1 MSPARRYL
9 GSFPCSAAGARSAR
23 SALKQFARL
32 YLANRQLDDFETAI
46 GEALANAVE
55 HSAATKIAV
64 ACAYESSH
72 LIAEIK
78 DDGCGFFP
86 AASVSRPP
94 HDAVRG
100 FGLFIMHQLL
110 DEIEFLDGGRRLRL
124 VMRVP

>member
-1 MSPARRYL
+1 MPVPRRYL
-9 GSFPCSAAGARSAR
+9 GSFPCSAAGARRAR

-32 YLANRQLDDFETAI
+32 YLADRRLDDFETAI

-55 HSAATKIAV
+55 HSAAKNIVV
-64 ACAYESSH
+64 ACAYESSQV
-72 LIAEIK
+72 IAEIE
-78 DDGCGFFP
+78 DDGRGFFP
-86 AASVSRPP
+86 ASNVARPP